1 MKEAAAM
8 TEEKKKIL
16 DYIDEKADVITEV
29 SDKIWEY
36 AELSL
41 REFQSAD
48 LYARVLAEE
57 GFQVEKPFAGIETAF
72 RASYG
77 SGKPVIGILAEY
89 DALTGLSQVAG
100 SAGRKELVPDGNGHG
115 CGHNLLGA
123 GAMAAA
129 FAVKKYLEEKGE
141 GSGRVILYGCPGEE
155 GAATKAFMARDGV
168 FGECDACLTW
178 HPGNVNQVTS
188 GTCNTCIQTE
198 YKFTGVASHAAG
210 APEKG
215 RSALDAVELM
225 NIAVQFLREHMPDSS
240 RIHYSI
246 TDAGGAS
253 PNVVQ
258 PRAQVLYMV
267 RSIWARDAM
276 ELQERVDRIALAA
289 SMMTDTKME
298 KKFID
303 GCSNTVPNKTLE
315 SLLWENFQQVGV
327 PEYTGEETAFA
338 QALYD
343 SYEMKDDSLPG
354 DATEDDPDIYSYVDE
369 KSCHGTKPIN
379 DFIVPYLYSEKPRM
393 GSTDVGDVSWCV
405 PTAQINTATYPSK
418 APGHSWQNVSCGR
431 TSIAH
436 KGMLMA
442 GKVLAA
448 AAVDLMEKPEVL
460 QAAKDEYAAKM
471 KRYGGYFC
479 PVPEGAVPVV
489 PGEKM

>member
-1 MKEAAAM
+1 MAEI
-8 TEEKKKIL
+8 KKQAL
-16 DYIDEKADVITEV
+16 AFIDEKAGLITDV
-29 SDKIWEY
+29 SDQIWDF

-41 REFQSAD
+41 REFKSGE
-48 LYARVLAEE
+48 LYAKVLAKE
-57 GFQVEKPFAGIETAF
+57 GFAVEHPFAGIETAF

-100 SAGRKELVPDGNGHG
+100 STERKELVADGNGHG

-129 FAVKKYLEEKGE
+129 LGLKKYLETKGE
-141 GSGRVILYGCPGEE
+141 GSGTVVLYGCPGEE

-168 FGECDACLTW
+168 FAECDAALTW
-178 HPGNVNQVTS
+178 HPDKVNQVTT

-210 APEKG
+210 APDKG

-225 NIAVQFLREHMPDSS
+225 NIGVQFLREHMPDSA

-267 RSIWARDAM
+267 RSIWAKDAL
-276 ELQERVDRIALAA
+276 ELQKRVDTIALAA
-289 SMMTDTKME
+289 SMMTETKME

-303 GCSNTVPNKTLE
+303 GCSNTVPNKVLE
-315 SLLWENFQQVGV
+315 SLLWENFDEIGV
-327 PEYTGEETAFA
+327 PEYTGQETAYA
-338 QALYD
+338 KALFD
-343 SYEMKDDSLPG
+343 SVEMKDSKLPG
-354 DATEDDPDIYSYVDE
+354 AATEESDAIYAFVDE
-369 KSCHGTKPIN
+369 KSCHGTVPIN
-379 DFIVPYLYSEKPRM
+379 AYLIPYWYSEKPRM

-405 PTAQINTATYPSK
+405 PTAQINTATFPAQ

-436 KGMLMA
+436 KGLLTA

-448 AAVDLMEKPEVL
+448 AAIDLMEKPEVL
-460 QAAKDEYAAKM
+460 AAAKKEFAAKM